1 MPERRSR
8 QKRCGLDGKPEA
20 FRTGR
25 GKAAHQRHDTR
36 DMTPETN
43 ILLTSILTKIE
54 TEVLVFEQA
63 L

>member
-1 MPERRSR
+1 LTESRRLSAR
-8 QKRCGLDGKPEA
+8 DAAKP
-20 FRTGR
+20 
-25 GKAAHQRHDTR
+25 HTR
-36 DMTPETN
+36 DTTPETN